1 MAVAFP
7 ERACAPLSASPTR
20 PCVIVTRPQPQASQW
35 VERLQALGLQ
45 ARALPLLSI
54 AEAPQP
60 EEVERA
66 WRALHRQALVMFVSP
81 NAVERFFA
89 LKPPGQPPW
98 PAATWAGSTGPGT
111 EAALLGHGVP
121 PEAVVTPPAQAG
133 QFDAEALW
141 RELQPRRDW
150 SGASV
155 LVVRGEGGRDW
166 LAETLKA
173 AGAHVEFLAAYRR
186 GPPVLDDAD
195 LAWVR
200 SALHD
205 PQSYVWHFSSSEAI
219 GHLRRVLP
227 DADWSRAQAVGTH
240 PRIVETARQL
250 GLGRVSRV
258 GVSPEAVVAQ
268 LTRSIQSPRP

>member
-1 MAVAFP
+1 MAAAP
-7 ERACAPLSASPTR
+7 RERVCPQKVCPMR
-20 PCVIVTRPQPQASQW
+20 PCVIVTRPQPQASLW
-35 VERLQALGLQ
+35 VARLQALGLR

-54 AEAPQP
+54 AQAPRP
-60 EEVERA
+60 DEVERA
-66 WRALHRQALVMFVSP
+66 WQALPRHALVMFVSP

-89 LKPPGQPPW
+89 LKPVGQPPW
-98 PAATWAGSTGPGT
+98 PAGTWAGSTGPGT

-121 PEAVVTPPAQAG
+121 PHAVVTPPAQAG

-141 RELQPRRDW
+141 RELRPMRDW
-150 SGASV
+150 SDASV

-166 LAETLKA
+166 LADTLTA
-173 AGAHVEFLAAYRR
+173 AGARVEFLAAYRR

-195 LAWVR
+195 IAWVR
-200 SALHD
+200 AALRE

-219 GHLRRVLP
+219 GHLRHLLP
-227 DADWSRAQAVGTH
+227 DADWTGAQAVATH

-250 GLGRVSRV
+250 GLARVSQV
-258 GVSPEAVVAQ
+258 GVSPEAVLEH